1 MNLRCRAELASGYKA
16 GSQIARVVSEE
27 WCTRELYCAA
37 CDSNRLLQSR
47 ANTPAVDFVCPVCEQ
62 SFQLKSLKTWSPR
75 KIPDAAYDSMVRSI
89 RADKT
94 PNLLVLQ
101 YSAEWLVRNLLLI
114 PRAFLSESVLEKRA
128 PLSSQARRAGWV
140 GCNILLG
147 RIPEDGK
154 IAMVSN
160 GSQVAKE
167 RVRDEFSRVRRLTE
181 VPPALRGWTVD
192 VLTAVRRLRK
202 SRFSLRELYESESEI
217 KALHPANQNVR
228 PKIRQQLQVLRDLG
242 LIEFTSPG
250 NYTVLS

>member
-1 MNLRCRAELASGYKA
+1 MNLSCRAELASGYKA

-37 CDSNRLLQSR
+37 CDSNRLSQSPT
-47 ANTPAVDFVCPVCEQ
+47 NTPAVDFVCPECEQ
-62 SFQLKSLKTWSPR
+62 SFQLKSSKTWNPK
-75 KIPDAAYDSMVRSI
+75 KIPDAAYDAMVRSI
-89 RADKT
+89 RADRT
-94 PNLLVLQ
+94 PHLLVLQ
-101 YSAEWLVRNLLLI
+101 YSLDWLVRNLLLI

-140 GCNILLG
+140 GCNILLS

-160 GSQVAKE
+160 GSQVKKE
-167 RVRDEFSRVRRLTE
+167 RVRGEFSRVRKLTE
-181 VPPALRGWTVD
+181 IPPELRGWTVD
-192 VLTAVRRLRK
+192 VLTAVRRLGK
-202 SRFSLRELYESESEI
+202 SRFSLRELYESESEL

-250 NYTVLS
+250 NYKVGS